1 MADFLNHLRIFVRVV
16 EAGSFTAVAKE
27 NDSTAAQISRAVSSL
42 EEELQA
48 VERLQ
53 EECRRAREQARG
65 AEEQPH

>member
-16 EAGSFTAVAKE
+16 KAGSFTAAVKE

-48 VERLQ
+48 VVLHRTDPYPK
-53 EECRRAREQARG
+53 R
-65 AEEQPH
+65 